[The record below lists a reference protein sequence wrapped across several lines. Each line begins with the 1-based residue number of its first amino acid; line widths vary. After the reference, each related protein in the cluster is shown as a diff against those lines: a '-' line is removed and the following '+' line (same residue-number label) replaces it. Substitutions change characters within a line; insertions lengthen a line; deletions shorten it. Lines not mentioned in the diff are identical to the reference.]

1 MLLAPPTRE
10 HRCVLCRLS
19 KELEL
24 SRDGAQVSM
33 QRWTGEAAQCGAA
46 LSTGVGGGGG
56 VVLLQSVQLAE
67 VH

>member
-1 MLLAPPTRE
+1 MLLAPQTRE

-33 QRWTGEAAQCGAA
+33 QRWTGEAAQC
-46 LSTGVGGGGG
+46 
-56 VVLLQSVQLAE
+56 VVLP
-67 VH
+67 